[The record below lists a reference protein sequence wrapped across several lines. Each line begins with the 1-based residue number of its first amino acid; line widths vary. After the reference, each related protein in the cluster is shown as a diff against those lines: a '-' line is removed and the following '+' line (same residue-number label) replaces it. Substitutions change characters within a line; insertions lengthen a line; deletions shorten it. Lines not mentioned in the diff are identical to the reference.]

1 MRILFVALALIVAT
15 GVTGSS
21 ARRSQDPAPLKVAP
35 LQSPAGAVSGQPHLS
50 VSSRGVLLSWIER
63 SGPRASLKFSERTA
77 NGWTAAKT
85 VASGDNWFV
94 NWADVPSV
102 FRLPNG
108 TIVGH
113 WLQKSGPGTYAYDV
127 RLAYSKDNGRTFST
141 SFLPHHDGTKTEHG
155 FASLFPVNGGV
166 GLVWLDGRATGGGH
180 DAAQHTARGAM
191 TFRYAAFDGA
201 WKQIADMPVDE
212 KVCDCCPT
220 TAVMTADGPI
230 AAYRDRSDQEIRDIH
245 VSRFENGAWTPSK
258 AVANDN
264 WHITGCPVNGPML
277 SARGR
282 DVVLTWFTGSN
293 NQPRTLAAFS
303 RDAGRTFS
311 APVRIDDNGTL
322 GRVDAELLPDGSAIV
337 SWIENANRVVEFKI
351 RKIRPDGT
359 KTPAVTVATIS
370 GERAS
375 GYPRIAAHGQE
386 LVFAWVDLAPG
397 RAGGTPQ
404 PHVRTATM
412 SLGAIK

>member
-1 MRILFVALALIVAT
+1 MRVLFVAVGLSVAT
-15 GVTGSS
+15 GVMGFS
-21 ARRSQDPAPLKVAP
+21 AIGAQDGAPMKVAP
-35 LQSPAGAVSGQPHLS
+35 LQSPAAAMSGQPHLS

-63 SGPRASLKFSERTA
+63 SGPIASLKFSERTT

-102 FRLPNG
+102 LRLPNG
-108 TIVGH
+108 MIVGH

-155 FASLFPVNGGV
+155 FASLFPVNDGV

-191 TFRYAAFDGA
+191 TLRYAAFDGA

-258 AVANDN
+258 PVANDN

-277 SARGR
+277 SARGP

-322 GRVDAELLPDGSAIV
+322 GRVDAELLAEGSAIV

-359 KTPAVTVATIS
+359 KTPAATVATIS

-386 LVFAWVDLAPG
+386 LVLAWVDLTP
-397 RAGGTPQ
+397 GGTGRTPQ
-404 PHVRTATM
+404 SQVRTATVPLA
-412 SLGAIK
+412 SIK